1 MNLFEH
7 YYLTKDR
14 ILDILKNDGIIV
26 FDTSA
31 LLDLY
36 YYSEDS
42 RNKIFKNVFP
52 YFANRLWLPAQVYLE
67 FLKNKDTVAAKPE
80 KTYMALLDKDNR
92 DMGYVPK
99 LVSTVTK
106 FEKDTK
112 ELEGILTTLKEITV
126 REDKHP
132 FLEQEIFEPIDQA
145 VDILKEQ
152 MEAFSAKVEDFQI
165 DITQRINDKILDLSS
180 QGDEIQNQIE
190 EKFTIGE
197 ELTYEQMTQISVD
210 GRRRYEEKIP
220 PGYMDQEDKTGLQK
234 YGDLFV
240 WMEILN
246 HASECGKDVIL
257 ITNDV
262 KEDWVD
268 KKFDR
273 KPRFEL
279 LKEFRSTTQKN
290 FWMCNMKDF
299 LYLANEVIDEKNRI
313 PEKVMEDV
321 DEVSNQLPEESD
333 DDAVIRG
340 MVSEWMDTEA
350 AVIIDRL
357 LPVDSN
363 WKVFGNNRIYN
374 GIDYRGEEWIVL
386 AHLVEKFDYA
396 SILHAL
402 TNLREIKRDYD
413 QLGKEYYYSQLII
426 LKDKAS
432 ADKFMKKVK
441 GNAKLSSMFSN
452 VYVQN
457 TVLYMMRGRLFF
469 VDANHAMG

>member
-1 MNLFEH
+1 MNLFEQ
-7 YYLTKDR
+7 YYLTKGNV
-14 ILDILKNDGIIV
+14 IEILKNDGIIV

-42 RNKIFKNVFP
+42 RKRIFEDVFP
-52 YFANRLWLPAQVYLE
+52 YFENRLWLPAQVYFE
-67 FLKNKDTVAAKPE
+67 FLKNKDVVAAKPE
-80 KTYMALLDKDNR
+80 KTYMALLNKDNR

-99 LVSTVTK
+99 LASTMTK

-112 ELEGILTTLKEITV
+112 ELRGILTTLKETTI

-132 FLEQEIFEPIDQA
+132 FLAQEIFEPIDQA
-145 VDILKEQ
+145 VEILKEQ
-152 MEAFSAKVEDFQI
+152 MEVFSAKVEDFRI
-165 DITQRINDKILDLSS
+165 DITQKINDKIQDLSS
-180 QGDEIQNQIE
+180 QCDEIQNQIE
-190 EKFTIGE
+190 DKFVIGE
-197 ELTYEQMTQISVD
+197 EFTYEQMTQISID
-210 GRRRYEEKIP
+210 GKRRYEEKIP
-220 PGYMDQEDKTGLQK
+220 PGYMDQENKTGMQK

-262 KEDWVD
+262 KEDWID

-273 KPRFEL
+273 NPRFEL
-279 LKEFRSTTQKN
+279 LKEFKSTTQKN

-299 LYLANEVIDEKNRI
+299 LHLANEVIDEKKRI
-313 PEKVMEDV
+313 PEKVMEDI
-321 DEVSNQLPEESD
+321 EEISNQLPEETE
-333 DDAVIRG
+333 DDALIRK
-340 MVSEWMDTEA
+340 MVSEWMDRED

-357 LPVDSN
+357 LPIDPD
-363 WKVFGNNRIYN
+363 WKVFGNNRIYT
-374 GIDYRGEEWIVL
+374 GIDYCGEEWIVL
-386 AHLVEKFDYA
+386 AHLVDKFDYA

-402 TNLREIKRDYD
+402 TNLRKIKREYD

-426 LKDKAS
+426 LHDKES
-432 ADKFMKKVK
+432 ADKFMRKVK
-441 GNAKLSSMFSN
+441 RNVNLNSMFLNS
-452 VYVQN
+452 YVEN
-457 TVLYMMRGRLFF
+457 TVLYVMRGRLFF

>member
-1 MNLFEH
+1 MNLFEY

-42 RNKIFKNVFP
+42 RNRIFKNVFP
-52 YFANRLWLPAQVYLE
+52 YFENRLWLPAQVYFE

-112 ELEGILTTLKEITV
+112 ELKGILTALKET
-126 REDKHP
+126 
-132 FLEQEIFEPIDQA
+132 
-145 VDILKEQ
+145 
-152 MEAFSAKVEDFQI
+152 
-165 DITQRINDKILDLSS
+165 T
-180 QGDEIQNQIE
+180 
-190 EKFTIGE
+190 
-197 ELTYEQMTQISVD
+197 
-210 GRRRYEEKIP
+210 
-220 PGYMDQEDKTGLQK
+220 
-234 YGDLFV
+234 
-240 WMEILN
+240 MEILN
-246 HASECGKDVIL
+246 HASECGKDAIL

-333 DDAVIRG
+333 DDAVIRE

-374 GIDYRGEEWIVL
+374 GIDYCGEECIVL
-386 AHLVEKFDYA
+386 AHLVEKFNYA

-441 GNAKLSSMFSN
+441 ENTKLSSMFSN

-469 VDANHAMG
+469 VDANHAME

>member
-1 MNLFEH
+1 MNLFEQ
-7 YYLTKDR
+7 YYLTKDS
-14 ILDILKNDGIIV
+14 IIDILKNDSIIV

-42 RNKIFKNVFP
+42 RNGIFKNVLP
-52 YFANRLWLPAQVYLE
+52 YFTNRLWIPAQVYFE
-67 FLKNKDTVAAKPE
+67 VLKNKDTVAAKPE

-99 LVSTVTK
+99 LASTIAR

-112 ELEGILTTLKEITV
+112 ELQGILTTLKETTT

-132 FLEQEIFEPIDQA
+132 FLEQKIFEPIDQA
-145 VDILKEQ
+145 VDLLKEQ
-152 MEAFSAKVEDFQI
+152 MKTFSAKVEDFQI
-165 DITQRINDKILDLSS
+165 DITQKINDKIQDLSS
-180 QGDEIQNQIE
+180 QCDEIQNQIE
-190 EKFTIGE
+190 EKFVIGE
-197 ELTYEQMTQISVD
+197 ELTYDQMTQISID
-210 GRRRYEEKIP
+210 GKRRYEEKIP
-220 PGYMDQEDKTGLQK
+220 PGYMDQEDKIGLQK
-234 YGDLFV
+234 YGDLFAWV
-240 WMEILN
+240 EILN
-246 HASECGKDVIL
+246 HASECEKDVIL

-279 LKEFRSTTQKN
+279 LKEFRSTTHKN

-321 DEVSNQLPEESD
+321 DEISNQLSEETED
-333 DDAVIRG
+333 DIKIRE
-340 MVSEWMDTEA
+340 MVSGWMDTEN
-350 AVIIDRL
+350 AVIIDKL
-357 LPVDSN
+357 LPINSN
-363 WKVFGNNRIYN
+363 WKVFGNNRIYS

-396 SILHAL
+396 SIMHAL
-402 TNLREIKRDYD
+402 KNLRTIKRDYD

-426 LKDKAS
+426 LKNKES
-432 ADKFMKKVK
+432 ADRFMKKVK
-441 GNAKLSSMFSN
+441 GNANLNSKFLN
-452 VYVQN
+452 EYVEN
-457 TVLYMMRGRLFF
+457 TVLYVMCGKLFF
-469 VDANHAMG
+469 VDANHPMV

>member
-1 MNLFEH
+1 M
-7 YYLTKDR
+7 
-14 ILDILKNDGIIV
+14 
-26 FDTSA
+26 
-31 LLDLY
+31 
-36 YYSEDS
+36 
-42 RNKIFKNVFP
+42 
-52 YFANRLWLPAQVYLE
+52 
-67 FLKNKDTVAAKPE
+67 
-80 KTYMALLDKDNR
+80 
-92 DMGYVPK
+92 
-99 LVSTVTK
+99 
-106 FEKDTK
+106 
-112 ELEGILTTLKEITV
+112 
-126 REDKHP
+126 
-132 FLEQEIFEPIDQA
+132 
-145 VDILKEQ
+145 KEQ

-180 QGDEIQNQIE
+180 QGDEIQDQID
-190 EKFTIGE
+190 EKFKIGE

-333 DDAVIRG
+333 DDAVIRE